1 MTDYKLILVAL
12 PSLAYTLSYI
22 APWGEVVYNSSFFG
36 QDMMK
41 ELEQFLSEYP
51 EQNSHLLVYG
61 PKIYTENLAKRIDD
75 ARLFDL
81 VTLEQ

>member
-61 PKIYTENLAKRIDD
+61 PKVYTENLAKRIDD
-75 ARLFDL
+75 AGLFDL
-81 VTLEQ
+81 ITLEQ